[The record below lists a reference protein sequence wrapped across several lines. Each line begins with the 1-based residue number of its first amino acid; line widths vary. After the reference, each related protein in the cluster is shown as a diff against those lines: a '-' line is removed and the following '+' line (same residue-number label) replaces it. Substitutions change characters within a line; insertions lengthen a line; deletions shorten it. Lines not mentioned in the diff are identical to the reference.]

1 MYAITAHDRALID
14 EAIAAGAVR
23 HIPLGVSGIN
33 WVTKSPWPSVEE
45 AIAAHEA
52 ETERLRAIY
61 QSLMAKPKRIVARK
75 CGRDTG
81 KAPTPRDEASARHTA
96 RQQARASR
104 DERII
109 ALRAQGLTFD
119 AVAQSIGMSK
129 SSVYRIC
136 TGG

>member
-33 WVTKSPWPSVEE
+33 WTTNAPWPSIDE

-61 QSLMAKPKRIVARK
+61 KSLVAKPKRIIARK
-75 CGRDTG
+75 CGRDAG
-81 KAPTPRDEASARHTA
+81 KAPTQRDLASARHTA
-96 RQQARASR
+96 KQQARASR
-104 DERII
+104 DESII
-109 ALRAQGLTFD
+109 ALHAQGFTFE
-119 AVAQSIGMSK
+119 AVAHSVGMSK